1 MTPSRIRLGPI
12 QEACHPL
19 VRSSSTSKRAGSLQP
34 DALPASSQT
43 RTFQL
48 YRPPAV
54 SGVPA

>member
-1 MTPSRIRLGPI
+1 MTLSRIRAEPI

-34 DALPASSQT
+34 DTDPASSQT
-43 RTFQL
+43 RTFQR